1 MASILRRVVVAAL
14 LAAWTFPAASA
25 LAEPQAAPIV
35 SEAQT
40 SSVAARGQVAP
51 SSEAAGYAAREQQ
64 SPANQNF
71 QGGAFIYIG
80 GSVLA
85 AALVVLLILVLV

>member
-1 MASILRRVVVAAL
+1 MASILRRIVVAAL
-14 LAAWTFPAASA
+14 LAAWTFPAATA
-25 LAEPQAAPIV
+25 LAETQPAPMV
-35 SEAQT
+35 AEAQT
-40 SSVAARGQVAP
+40 RSAAEHGQVATA
-51 SSEAAGYAAREQQ
+51 SEAARYAAREQQ

-85 AALVVLLILVLV
+85 AALLVLLILVLV